1 LIEEATRL
9 SKAGV
14 NGQLHTRGNVAL
26 FKGGFRDV
34 VEGINATLDA
44 VVEPISQAAT
54 YVKRIGNGDIPAKI
68 TPTIRVTLMS

>member
-1 LIEEATRL
+1 
-9 SKAGV
+9 
-14 NGQLHTRGNVAL
+14 L